1 MPDTLKDARREFEE
15 EVGLSPVQPK
25 LKLLQSRLEPEGADP
40 YEDTSPAAH
49 AAVASSSPRLAQET
63 PAVVPPPVVGTGG
76 ARQASVTSVTGA
88 TYRRPTAAKA
98 AVGQTSL
105 FAPDDPIAH
114 LIGRLRFLIGAKPAS
129 TVEQR
134 RCHSC
139 GETMSSSRYRRSLLR
154 FVRIYRCGHCRRVM
168 EQDSRG
174 YQGFYLGAFLTLM
187 APFLARTLSATVI
200 SLPEIAVVIL
210 VTSLGLWPTLAN
222 FGRYVKAPVLVRV
235 SGQALLPKDSG
246 RSFFGRILGGES
258 RFYGLLTGIA
268 FGAVLYLSVA
278 LLGLIM
284 ARF

>member
-1 MPDTLKDARREFEE
+1 MPDILKDARREFEE
-15 EVGLSPVQPK
+15 QVGLSPVKPK
-25 LKLLQSRLEPEGADP
+25 LKVLQSRPEPEGADLLGEP
-40 YEDTSPAAH
+40 SHAAH
-49 AAVASSSPRLAQET
+49 AALVSTSPRRVQET

-88 TYRRPTAAKA
+88 THRRPPAAKT
-98 AVGQTSL
+98 AVGQTL
-105 FAPDDPIAH
+105 FSSPDDPIAR
-114 LIGRLRFLIGAKPAS
+114 LIGKLRFLVGAKPAS

-139 GETMSSSRYRRSLLR
+139 GETMHSSRYRRSLLR

-200 SLPEIAVVIL
+200 SLPEIAMVIL
-210 VTSLGLWPTLAN
+210 VTSLGLWPTVAN
-222 FGRYVKAPVLVRV
+222 FGRYIKAPVLVRV

-258 RFYGLLTGIA
+258 RFYGLVTGIA

-278 LLGLIM
+278 LLWLIM